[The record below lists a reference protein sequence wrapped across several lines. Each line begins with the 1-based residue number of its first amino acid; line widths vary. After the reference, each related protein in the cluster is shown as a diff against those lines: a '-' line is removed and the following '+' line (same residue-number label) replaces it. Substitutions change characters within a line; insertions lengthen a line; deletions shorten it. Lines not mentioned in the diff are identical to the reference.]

1 MTTYSTSIRFSAMLH
16 PIASDGACDSTLVLH
31 SFLTHTIP
39 CFIFRLGKK
48 KYSFLA
54 SGYGRDDDRSAAWR
68 FHVYGPE
75 LLLFG
80 VLWRLCQIRSGF
92 CRFILG
98 YCLLLGLLIFGRDGI
113 LMLQMD

>member
-1 MTTYSTSIRFSAMLH
+1 M
-16 PIASDGACDSTLVLH
+16 
-31 SFLTHTIP
+31 FL
-39 CFIFRLGKK
+39 
-48 KYSFLA
+48 LA
-54 SGYGRDDDRSAAWR
+54 SGFGCDDDRSAAWR

-80 VLWRLCQIRSGF
+80 VLWRLCQICSVF

-113 LMLQMD
+113 LCFKGIRRRKRYTSALLG